1 MSENIFT
8 VYNAE
13 NLYIICGQTG
23 EAEIMTWSDYII
35 TVAAPHSR
43 YNAQLWF
50 RYLRKDINKNIS
62 KKQIDELYNSK
73 ALSAFQRVSL
83 KAAFTEGSP
92 TREHILSLN
101 NKVVPNKLSILKEKY
116 GNKL

>member
-1 MSENIFT
+1 
-8 VYNAE
+8 
-13 NLYIICGQTG
+13 
-23 EAEIMTWSDYII
+23 MTWQDYIV

-43 YNAQLWF
+43 YNAKHWF
-50 RYLRKDINKNIS
+50 RYLRKDIDKEIS
-62 KKQIDELYNSK
+62 KNQIDELYNNK

-101 NKVVPNKLSILKEKY
+101 NKVIPNKLSMLRKKY
-116 GNKL
+116 ENKL

>member
-1 MSENIFT
+1 
-8 VYNAE
+8 
-13 NLYIICGQTG
+13 
-23 EAEIMTWSDYII
+23 MTWLDYII
-35 TVAAPHSR
+35 TVAALYSR

-50 RYLRKDINKNIS
+50 RYLRKDINRKIS

-92 TREHILSLN
+92 TREHIIALN
-101 NKVVPNKLSILKEKY
+101 NKVIPNKLLILRAKY
-116 GNKL
+116 DNKL